1 MEISFRYELCF
12 NGEKVLKAATASHAH
27 GSETGRPQTN
37 NTHSTNGER
46 SAVDGESTVM
56 DIFRWSR
63 CKRPLPQKSMQSIG
77 IPLSLEHVEVNFPCH
92 FFHARI
98 ELFLSP

>member
-37 NTHSTNGER
+37 NTLSTNGER